1 VWELAERA
9 YFVLC
14 RGLGRLLRGARYSEA
29 SVVSEGGEVLV
40 RKRRAFYAPVLIFS
54 GGFLVRLLAV
64 GVRVLPQRAWTER
77 ERLLYESLYGTPVRI
92 DADGGLMLPYLPGNT
107 LANVLEDPATSDATR
122 HKGIELAVLALA
134 DLHARGFTHADAMA
148 ENVMVDLDAGVAR
161 WFDFET
167 VHDPSRPMT
176 WRRADDVRALLATCL
191 LRTGPGRLAETLDHM
206 IDVYADDA
214 IVPLLARRYS
224 SVFRRSLT
232 FHLGQAALSIESFRE
247 IGRLLRRRRHG
258 PVVA

>member
-1 VWELAERA
+1 VWEVAERA

-14 RGLGRLLRGARYSEA
+14 RGFGQLLRGARYCDTR
-29 SVVSEGGEVLV
+29 VVSDGGEVFV
-40 RKRRAFYAPVLIFS
+40 RKQRAFYAPLLVWS
-54 GGFLVRLLAV
+54 GEFLVRFLAV
-64 GVRVLPQRAWTER
+64 DVHVLPGRAWAKR
-77 ERLLYESLYGTPVRI
+77 ERLMYEGLYGTPVRI
-92 DADGGLMLPYLPGNT
+92 DADGALMLPYLPGNT
-107 LANVLEDPATSDATR
+107 LANVLEDRATADATR
-122 HKGIELAVLALA
+122 HRAMELGVLALA

-191 LRTGPGRLAETLDHM
+191 LRTAPDKLAETLDHI

-232 FHLGQAALSIESFRE
+232 FHLGQAGLSFESFQE